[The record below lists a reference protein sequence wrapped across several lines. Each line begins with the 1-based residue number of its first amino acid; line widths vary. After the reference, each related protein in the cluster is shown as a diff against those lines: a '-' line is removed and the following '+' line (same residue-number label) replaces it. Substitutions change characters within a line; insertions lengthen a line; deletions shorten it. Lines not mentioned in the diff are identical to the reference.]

1 MNFAELKAET
11 YQRWKCLSTFK
22 GAVVQPENFKSEVRI
37 FGDLRCKETWKKA
50 YCSFYAKMI
59 RSSILDAYNLILYQF
74 NPSPDDW
81 DYELRYRIFEEFLA
95 FPDGLDFIKLGL
107 EQLFSSDFTQQDR
120 EEARGFFIMVQEES
134 ARRGEFGQSTRLVRE
149 FAELTGAQTG

>member
-1 MNFAELKAET
+1 MNFAELKKET
-11 YQRWKCLSTFK
+11 YEMWECVSTFK
-22 GAVVQPENFKSEVRI
+22 GAVVQPEYFKGEVKT

-81 DYELRYRIFEEFLA
+81 DYELRYRIFEEFLT

-107 EQLFSSDFTQQDR
+107 EQLFSSDFTRQDR
-120 EEARGFFIMVQEES
+120 EEARGFFLMVQEES
-134 ARRGEFGQSTRLVRE
+134 ARGGEFGGAIGSLRE
-149 FAELTGAQTG
+149 FAKLARAQAS